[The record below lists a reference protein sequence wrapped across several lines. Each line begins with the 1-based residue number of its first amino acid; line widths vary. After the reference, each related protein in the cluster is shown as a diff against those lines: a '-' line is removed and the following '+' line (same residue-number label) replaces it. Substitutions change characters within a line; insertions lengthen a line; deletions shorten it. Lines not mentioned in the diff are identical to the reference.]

1 MNRRN
6 ILRMLVAL
14 GGASGPLASHA
25 QQANK
30 VWRIGYLGPPE
41 DTTPHLVK
49 AFRDGLREHGYVEG
63 RNIVVEYRWT
73 SDSKGLVDGDALLT
87 RARELVAWKADVIAA
102 SIDFAIVAARR
113 ATDTIPIV
121 MMNVSDAVEL
131 GMVASLAHPGGNL
144 TGLTRLSPDLVGKN
158 LQFLIEAVPG
168 VKRVAMLI
176 EPSAALTPVITR
188 TAQQAAQTRG
198 VSLLLVELR
207 NPSDLDSTFAELRRS
222 QAEALLVPFS
232 GRVFVQ
238 RVRIAEL
245 ALAQRLPTM
254 FTNTENVEAGGLLAY
269 SPSSVENYRRT
280 GAFIDKILRG
290 AKPGDIPVEQPTT
303 FELAIN
309 LKTARSIGL
318 VIPKALLLRAD
329 RVIE

>member
-6 ILRMLVAL
+6 TLRLLVAL
-14 GGASGPLASHA
+14 GAAGRPLAAAA
-25 QQANK
+25 QPANK

-63 RNIVVEYRWT
+63 RNIVVEYRGT
-73 SDSKGLVDGDALLT
+73 ADSKAPVSSDTLLA
-87 RARELVAWKADVIAA
+87 RARELVAWNPDVIAA
-102 SIDFAIVAARR
+102 SIDPPILAARR

-121 MMNVSDAVEL
+121 MMNVSDPVEL
-131 GMVASLAHPGGNL
+131 GLVSSLAHPGGNL
-144 TGLTRLSPDLVGKN
+144 TGLTRLSPDLIGKN
-158 LQFLIEAVPG
+158 LQFLVEAVPG
-168 VKRVAMLI
+168 VKRVAMMVD
-176 EPSAALTPVITR
+176 PSAALTPLITR
-188 TAQQAAQTRG
+188 TVQQAAQSRG
-198 VSLLLVELR
+198 VSLQVVELR
-207 NPSDLDSTFAELRRS
+207 SPSDLDSAFAEIKRS

-254 FTNTENVEAGGLLAY
+254 FTTTENVEAGGLLAY
-269 SPSSVENYRRT
+269 SPSSAENYRRV

-290 AKPGDIPVEQPTT
+290 TKPGDIPVEQPTT
-303 FELAIN
+303 FELAVN
-309 LKTARSIGL
+309 LKTAKSIGL
-318 VIPKALLLRAD
+318 VIPNTLLLRAD